1 MMVRANVLLLDEPTN
16 HLDLESITAFNN
28 SLKNFKGTVLLS
40 THYHAFAETVANRV
54 VELTPKGIIDRYATF
69 DEYMQDPAIKEL
81 RNKMY
86 N

>member
-1 MMVRANVLLLDEPTN
+1 L
-16 HLDLESITAFNN
+16 F
-28 SLKNFKGTVLLS
+28 S
-40 THYHAFAETVANRV
+40 THDHAFAETVANRV

-81 RNKMY
+81 RQKMY